1 MQLSIRF
8 LVWEFWSTISR
19 TVTSHWK
26 WILIFY
32 IPRIRWWKFSAK
44 SSVNKKINDPLEVT
58 LHIYLSFFE
67 YESPKYI
74 SRNLLENVNHFLL
87 ALDMTFFTLKSFL
100 LNQMTKVLRIHSYY
114 SKLFR
119 INNAKQF
126 IYTRN
131 YISWDK
137 YKIDF

>member
-8 LVWEFWSTISR
+8 LVWEFLSTTSR

-44 SSVNKKINDPLEVT
+44 TTVNKKINDPLEVT

-87 ALDMTFFTLKSFL
+87 ALDMTFFTMKSFL
-100 LNQMTKVLRIHSYY
+100 LNQMTKFVRIHSYY
-114 SKLFR
+114 SKLFW
-119 INNAKQF
+119 INK
-126 IYTRN
+126 IYFYRKMYHETIYLR
-131 YISWDK
+131 
-137 YKIDF
+137 